1 MLQSMSLA
9 NVDLKTYQFMLCANE
24 IKNILTFQRSP
35 VSYKI
40 AEVSTVDDYILHFA
54 YRDKCFNF
62 K

>member
-1 MLQSMSLA
+1 MSLA

-24 IKNILTFQRSP
+24 NKKHSNIP
-35 VSYKI
+35 KKYKI

>member
-24 IKNILTFQRSP
+24 NKKHSNIP
-35 VSYKI
+35 KKYKI